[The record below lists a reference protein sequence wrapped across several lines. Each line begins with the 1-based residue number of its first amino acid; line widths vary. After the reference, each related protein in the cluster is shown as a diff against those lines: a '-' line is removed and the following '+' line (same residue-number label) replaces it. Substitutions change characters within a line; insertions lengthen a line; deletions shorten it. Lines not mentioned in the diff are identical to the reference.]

1 MKRVI
6 LGFLLGYI
14 FIGLATVMTHQ
25 LLYAR
30 MVPSEDSPRT
40 QYLAVITATDILLA
54 ILGGW
59 FCATVSLKAREATL
73 ALVIV
78 GEVSRVAVALLF
90 WSAVPH
96 FYNFVDWIVY
106 PPAVWLG
113 ARLGS
118 RVVPKMISNRSD

>member
-6 LGFLLGYI
+6 LGFLLGYT
-14 FIGLATVMTHQ
+14 FIGLTTVVTHQ
-25 LLYAR
+25 LLYTR

-59 FCATVSLKAREATL
+59 LCATVSLKAREATL

-78 GEVSRVAVALLF
+78 GEVSRVAFALLL
-90 WSAVPH
+90 WSPVPH
-96 FYNFVDWIVY
+96 FYNFVNWIVY

-118 RVVPKMISNRSD
+118 WVVPKTASNRSD

>member
-1 MKRVI
+1 
-6 LGFLLGYI
+6 
-14 FIGLATVMTHQ
+14 MTHQ
-25 LLYAR
+25 LLHTR

-40 QYLAVITATDILLA
+40 PYLAVITATDIVLA

-78 GEVSRVAVALLF
+78 GEVSRVALALLF

-118 RVVPKMISNRSD
+118 PVVPKMISNRSD

>member
-1 MKRVI
+1 
-6 LGFLLGYI
+6 
-14 FIGLATVMTHQ
+14 
-25 LLYAR
+25 
-30 MVPSEDSPRT
+30 
-40 QYLAVITATDILLA
+40 LAVITATDILLA

-78 GEVSRVAVALLF
+78 GEVSRVALPLLL

-96 FYNFVDWIVY
+96 FYNFVDGIVY

-118 RVVPKMISNRSD
+118 RVVPKMISNRSG

>member
-6 LGFLLGYI
+6 LGSLLGYV
-14 FIGLATVMTHQ
+14 FIGFTTVMTHQ

-40 QYLAVITATDILLA
+40 GYLAVITATDMVLA

-59 FCATVSLKAREATL
+59 LCATVSLKARAATL
-73 ALVIV
+73 VLIIV
-78 GEVSRVAVALLF
+78 GEVSRVALALLL
-90 WSAVPH
+90 WSEVPH
-96 FYNFVDWIVY
+96 FYNFLDWMIY

-113 ARLGS
+113 AMLGS
-118 RVVPKMISNRSD
+118 WFPRTVSDRSD

>member
-6 LGFLLGYI
+6 LGSLLGYI
-14 FIGLATVMTHQ
+14 FIGLTTVVTHQ

-40 QYLAVITATDILLA
+40 RYLAVITATDIVLA
-54 ILGGW
+54 IFGGW
-59 FCATVSLKAREATL
+59 LCATVSLKSRAATL
-73 ALVIV
+73 ALIIV
-78 GEVSRVAVALLF
+78 GEVSSVTLALLL
-90 WSAVPH
+90 WSEVPH

-113 ARLGS
+113 AMLGS
-118 RVVPKMISNRSD
+118 WMFPKTVSDRAD